1 MPIGG
6 DPAAWHAEGQGF
18 DGPVMRLRTGHFLER
33 RVALP
38 WLMGARDVPFD
49 RQGACLVITRP
60 LSLNHIAYPT
70 WDSAA
75 TYRFYTEVLRCEFIA
90 AIQLDTVP
98 STGANTPYL
107 HTFYRLQRGG
117 CIAFFEVDD
126 LDEPAPD
133 GIPAWIRHLALDV
146 ASLEEL
152 SEWRDHFEAHGLSPV
167 GIVDHD
173 GVWES
178 LYIFDPQGVRIEL
191 TVQNRPLGESDR
203 ESGLKTLAQWAVRHG
218 QDFVVTKP

>member
-1 MPIGG
+1 M
-6 DPAAWHAEGQGF
+6 
-18 DGPVMRLRTGHFLER
+18 
-33 RVALP
+33 
-38 WLMGARDVPFD
+38 
-49 RQGACLVITRP
+49 ITRP

-152 SEWRDHFEAHGLSPV
+152 SEWRDHFEAHGLNPV

-203 ESGLKTLAQWAVRHG
+203 QSGLQTLARWAVQHG
-218 QDFVVTKP
+218 QDFAAAKP